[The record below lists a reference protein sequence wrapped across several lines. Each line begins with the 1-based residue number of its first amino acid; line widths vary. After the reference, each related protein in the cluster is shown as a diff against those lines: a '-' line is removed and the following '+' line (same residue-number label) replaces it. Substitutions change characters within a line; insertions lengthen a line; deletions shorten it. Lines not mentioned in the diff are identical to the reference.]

1 LKVLI
6 IGGGG
11 REHALAWKIARS
23 PLVEKL
29 WAAPGNAGIAEIA
42 ETVPLGGGDV
52 EGLLAFAR
60 KQRPDLT
67 VVGPEAPL
75 TAGLADRFEEAGL
88 PVFGPR
94 AEAARIE
101 GSKTFAKS
109 LMKQYGIPTG
119 AFQTFEDPEKALAYL
134 RDQKPPI
141 VVKADG
147 LAAGKGVIV
156 AETLPQAE
164 AAVRRLMIERD
175 LGGAGARVVIEEY
188 LEGEEASFLA
198 FTDGRRFVPLAASQ
212 DHKRLQDGDQGPN
225 TGGMGAYSPAPL
237 VTSELHDRIMN
248 EVVKALGEA
257 LRKEG
262 ILYRGVI
269 YAGLMVKE
277 GRISVLEFNVR
288 FGDPEAQ
295 PLILRM
301 QNDLVPLLKGVAGGD
316 LADLSFTWD
325 PRPAVCVV
333 MAAAGYPSSPE
344 KGAPITGLAEAGA
357 LEDVVVFHAGTK
369 REGDRVIV
377 SGGRVL
383 GVTALGPDLAAAQE
397 RAYEAVSKIHWK
409 GVQVRR
415 DIGHRALRGS
425 GARAI

>member
-1 LKVLI
+1 MKVLI
-6 IGGGG
+6 VGGGG

-23 PLVEKL
+23 PLVAKL
-29 WAAPGNAGIAEIA
+29 WAAPGNAGTADVAENVPIGA
-42 ETVPLGGGDV
+42 EDV
-52 EGLLAFAR
+52 AGLLAFAR
-60 KQRPDLT
+60 KERPDLT

-88 PVFGPR
+88 AVFGPG

-101 GSKTFAKS
+101 GSKSFAKS
-109 LMKQYGIPTG
+109 LMKRYGIPTG
-119 AFQTFEDPEKALAYL
+119 AFETFDGAEEALAYV
-134 RDQKPPI
+134 RRQKPPV

-156 AETLPQAE
+156 AETLAQAE
-164 AAVRRLMIERD
+164 AAVRRLMIDRD
-175 LGGAGARVVIEEY
+175 LGGAGARVVIEEF

-198 FTDGRRFVPLAASQ
+198 FTDGRRFVPLASSQ
-212 DHKRLQDGDQGPN
+212 DHKRLQDGDRGPN

-237 VTSELHDRIMN
+237 VTPELHERIMN
-248 EVVKALGEA
+248 EVVHALGEA

-262 ILYRGVI
+262 IVYRGVI
-269 YAGLMVKE
+269 YAGLMVK
-277 GRISVLEFNVR
+277 GDRIWVLEFNVR

-301 QNDLVPLLKGVAGGD
+301 QNDLVPLLKGVADGD
-316 LADLSFTWD
+316 LAGLSFTWD

-344 KGAPITGLAEAGA
+344 KGAPIAGLAEAGA
-357 LEDVVVFHAGTK
+357 LRDVVVFHAGTGQQ
-369 REGDRVIV
+369 GDRVTV

-383 GVTALGPDLAAAQE
+383 GVTALGPDLAAARD
-397 RAYEAVSKIHWK
+397 RAYEAVDRIHWK

-415 DIGHRALRGS
+415 DIGHRALRGP
-425 GARAI
+425 GGRAI